1 MAGRRRGLL
10 ALALAF
16 TGCAAPQATTS
27 SAAPTTAAMPP
38 ASVAN
43 ALEPAPAASGE
54 ETFRAFMAR
63 EATGLVKRPLVFSD
77 GRATGE
83 IEAVATPTLE
93 RDGATWLIE
102 APIGSEHP
110 VSCSLFD
117 KPIEGGASLV
127 RFVDLLRERLGD
139 ATVESVTITD
149 GGVIGET
156 AYMAATLTYTTESP
170 RGTAGGQ
177 IKMFVRPD
185 LDASVFCFQDE
196 VGYFESFKRVAR
208 SLVLSLRVARPSPP
222 PRVVEIQVVKLGD
235 MPIGVVRRTVQ
246 IEAAGTRFEQT
257 TSFMVVPRTRTDLIS
272 TDRFDA
278 ERVDQAGRLISV
290 VSVEARGEEVLRQ
303 YDVTRQGHSRVYVYT
318 GKQSGK
324 DLSGKFKSKDEKGLA
339 SSSLIARQVRDQLMT
354 GKVAELTVEAYHPSI
369 APEPL
374 EVVYKR
380 RGADGRDISVRLGAI
395 DATAHLDENGLVDRM
410 SSPIGGMV
418 LTEARVFMRGEP

>member
-1 MAGRRRGLL
+1 MAWRRRGW
-10 ALALAF
+10 LALAF
-16 TGCAAPQATTS
+16 TACATPQATES
-27 SAAPTTAAMPP
+27 NAAPTTAATPP
-38 ASVAN
+38 APAAN
-43 ALEPAPAASGE
+43 APEPAPAASGE

-83 IEAVATPTLE
+83 IEAVAAPTLE

-127 RFVDLLRERLGD
+127 KFANLVRERLRD
-139 ATVESVTITD
+139 ATIESVTITD
-149 GGVIGET
+149 TGAIDET
-156 AYMAATLTYTTESP
+156 AYMEATMTYTMESP

-196 VGYFESFKRVAR
+196 VGYFESFRRVAR
-208 SLVLSLRVARPSPP
+208 SLALSLRVARPSPP
-222 PRVVEIQVVKLGD
+222 PRFVEIQVVKLGD
-235 MPIGVVRRTVQ
+235 MPIGVARRTIQ
-246 IEAAGTRFEQT
+246 IEAAGTRFDQT
-257 TSFMVVPRTRTDLIS
+257 TSFMLVPRSRKDLVS

-290 VSVEARGEEVLRQ
+290 VSVEAQGEEERRRYNL
-303 YDVTRQGHSRVYVYT
+303 TRQGQSRVYVYT

-324 DLSGKFKSKDEKGLA
+324 DVSGKFKSKDEKGLA

-354 GKVAELTVEAYHPSI
+354 GKVAGLTVEAYHPTI
-369 APEPL
+369 APEPF

-380 RGADGRDISVRLGAI
+380 RGADGHDISVRLGQI
-395 DATAHLDENGLVDRM
+395 DATAHLDENGLVDRI